1 MLAAAI
7 MNWRIF
13 ACQAARNRNSPVWN
27 DPEADAKLAGGK
39 SPVPIHDAVDLPMY
53 LNAKSPVSSG
63 LAGRPKRAVWKAVDN
78 TTRSDRKGCVT
89 VALRGVNDRC

>member
-27 DPEADAKLAGGK
+27 DPEADPSSRAA
-39 SPVPIHDAVDLPMY
+39 SQPVPIHDAVDLLR

>member
-27 DPEADAKLAGGK
+27 DPEDDPSSRAA
-39 SPVPIHDAVDLPMY
+39 SQPVPIRDAVDL
-53 LNAKSPVSSG
+53 LRLEALEVVAKRTIENNIWTARRMDRRVDRGGVTMG
-63 LAGRPKRAVWKAVDN
+63 L
-78 TTRSDRKGCVT
+78 
-89 VALRGVNDRC
+89 LRRLVKMEERL